1 MKCLKG
7 FEWRNKIEVDKII
20 TLLSRHNFKIKW
32 IHFQSFMRNH
42 PTFWNIRIM
51 PFCFAMLSEKI
62 SFLGMKIVFTRRTLT
77 EATLQRWSIIKRCSK
92 NMKQIYDKTPMSKSD
107 FNKVAKQLYWNHTSA
122 WVLSCKFAGYF
133 QNIFS

>member
-1 MKCLKG
+1 MKCLQG
-7 FEWRNKIEVDKII
+7 FEWRNKVDKIN

-32 IHFQSFMRNH
+32 IHFQSFMGNH
-42 PTFWNIRIM
+42 STFWNIRII

-62 SFLGMKIVFTRRTLT
+62 SFLEMKIVFTRRTLT

-92 NMKQIYDKTPMSKSD
+92 NMQQIYGKTPMSKWD